1 MGGILDGEG
10 CFRYKRSGVELNV
23 TQVDGPVWDR
33 ILRYFDARLYST
45 HLHIDDRQPG
55 PRSKLG
61 SKKLNRA
68 HVFHLNEV
76 MRLMAHT
83 RPARWTGLVDWWDGK
98 ALSGCGYDDAQSW
111 SVVDEIIPLGH
122 RRMIDIQTSTGTFIA
137 NGFVSHNSTL
147 SRAFSFWNCA
157 FRPNRN
163 AILIAHDEPSSYELF
178 TIDKLM
184 YEQLPKALKPKT
196 SFDSKF
202 KLEFPAL
209 NSKIVVGHARN
220 MNVGAS

>member
-1 MGGILDGEG
+1 MPQVVGRGHGRK
-10 CFRYKRSGVELNV
+10 FRTAIVEAV
-23 TQVDGPVWDR
+23 
-33 ILRYFDARLYST
+33 
-45 HLHIDDRQPG
+45 
-55 PRSKLG
+55 
-61 SKKLNRA
+61 
-68 HVFHLNEV
+68 NEV
-76 MRLMAHT
+76 YEPAFLLRFQNGRTLIATGEHRFLVRKGFYNTTLVHGGKPSKTSHREKRASGYT
-83 RPARWTGLVDWWDGK
+83 RFQPWEESATFEDGWMGGK

-157 FRPNRN
+157 FRPNWN

-202 KLEFPAL
+202 KLEFRP
-209 NSKIVVGHARN
+209 
-220 MNVGAS
+220 